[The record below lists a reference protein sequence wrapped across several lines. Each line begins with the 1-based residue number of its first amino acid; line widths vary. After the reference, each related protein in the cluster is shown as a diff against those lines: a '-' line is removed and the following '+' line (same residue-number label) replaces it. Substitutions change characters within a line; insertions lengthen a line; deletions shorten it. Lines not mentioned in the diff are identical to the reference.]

1 VLRYALGELNK
12 ENYLLENFEPHVF
25 MTFATPHCGS
35 RRSTSSGF
43 NSIISWVTRSFIS
56 KTGRQLMLEDTVE
69 EHDNLPI
76 LQAMAD
82 PNRYFW
88 KALAAFKYRYLYANV
103 QYDLTVPYCTAAIVP
118 RNIYKEKL
126 HKGGLKRS
134 HSTGHNKHK
143 AIDAEDKKGPTVNED
158 EIRTDPKY
166 PHIIANRL
174 DFQIEDESRKLSENA
189 IDAGGFEAENLTE
202 EYSEEL
208 DKEVAE
214 ENVKEEKIEKEK
226 ILSSNNRNINNS
238 ENSSNSSKNSSSENK
253 TVVVKETVVTK
264 SRSDSNG
271 ATKVVEKDVYAK
283 FYVNDS
289 KGDALRSILSGL
301 RKLEWI
307 RYDVL
312 FTSALHI
319 AHRQIICQT
328 GTGLPGHDIVEHAKD
343 TFAST
348 LHK

>member
-1 VLRYALGELNK
+1 
-12 ENYLLENFEPHVF
+12 
-25 MTFATPHCGS
+25 M
-35 RRSTSSGF
+35 
-43 NSIISWVTRSFIS
+43 
-56 KTGRQLMLEDTVE
+56 
-69 EHDNLPI
+69 
-76 LQAMAD
+76 
-82 PNRYFW
+82 
-88 KALAAFKYRYLYANV
+88 
-103 QYDLTVPYCTAAIVP
+103 TVPYCTAAIVP

-134 HSTGHNKHK
+134 HSTGHKK
-143 AIDAEDKKGPTVNED
+143 TAKDADDKKGPTVNED

-189 IDAGGFEAENLTE
+189 IDAGGFEAESLTD

-208 DKEVAE
+208 EKELTEETLKE
-214 ENVKEEKIEKEK
+214 ENSAKENIFAANN
-226 ILSSNNRNINNS
+226 SNASDSNNSNNS
-238 ENSSNSSKNSSSENK
+238 GISSENGA
-253 TVVVKETVVTK
+253 VVSVKETVTN
-264 SRSDSNG
+264 STSDSNG
-271 ATKVVEKDVYAK
+271 TTTVEKDIYAK

-319 AHRQIICQT
+319 AHRQIVCQT
-328 GTGLPGHDIVEHAKD
+328 GIGLPGHDIIEHAKD
-343 TFAST
+343 TFAAT
-348 LHK
+348 LH

>member
-1 VLRYALGELNK
+1 
-12 ENYLLENFEPHVF
+12 
-25 MTFATPHCGS
+25 M
-35 RRSTSSGF
+35 
-43 NSIISWVTRSFIS
+43 
-56 KTGRQLMLEDTVE
+56 
-69 EHDNLPI
+69 
-76 LQAMAD
+76 
-82 PNRYFW
+82 
-88 KALAAFKYRYLYANV
+88 
-103 QYDLTVPYCTAAIVP
+103 PYCTAAIVP

-134 HSTGHNKHK
+134 HSTGHKKNKP
-143 AIDAEDKKGPTVNED
+143 IDADDKKGPTVNED

-174 DFQIEDESRKLSENA
+174 EFQIEDESRKLPENV
-189 IDAGGFEAENLTE
+189 IDTGGFEAENLTE

-208 DKEVAE
+208 EKEVSE
-214 ENVKEEKIEKEK
+214 ENLKEEQKAEKK
-226 ILSSNNRNINNS
+226 LISSSTNNRNINNS
-238 ENSSNSSKNSSSENK
+238 DSSTSSKERKNSASSENSTA
-253 TVVVKETVVTK
+253 TVVAVTETISK
-264 SRSDSNG
+264 STSDTSG
-271 ATKVVEKDVYAK
+271 TTTEKDIYAK

-289 KGDALRSILSGL
+289 KGDALRSVLSGL

-348 LHK
+348 LNK